1 MIYLSIATE
10 ILIFFSYFA
19 SYKLSTMVLSIT
31 ANYSRQIIG
40 TKPTLLHSKSV
51 FKQITY
57 KFTVHELQSNKFQRG
72 GGRHLVVGREDR
84 AGVGHWGP
92 EEVAA

>member
-10 ILIFFSYFA
+10 ILIFSYFA

-31 ANYSRQIIG
+31 ENYSRQIIA
-40 TKPTLLHSKSV
+40 TKPILLHSKSV

-72 GGRHLVVGREDR
+72 GGGTSSSAEKTEPVLGIGGLRR
-84 AGVGHWGP
+84 
-92 EEVAA
+92 